1 MATDGTLIE
10 IGKLSAKMI
19 GEQQPLLGSV
29 ILGLAAL
36 VLFVLAFAIIRVLYK
51 EKSLDRIA
59 GFLFEVQADGKVG
72 KPSVSRLQMLIW
84 NFVVAFAFL
93 YLLGTRAN
101 VLAATKA
108 LFQTEVLILLGIS
121 NGTYILG
128 KRTKQGSAASQPETP
143 AATTPS
149 GGQPVVPGEAMG
161 GGPGPQGTQ

>member
-1 MATDGTLIE
+1 MKITPQDIGTIT
-10 IGKLSAKMI
+10 
-19 GEQQPLLGSV
+19 
-29 ILGLAAL
+29 LGLAAL
-36 VLFVLAFAIIRVLYK
+36 VLTLIAAVVIVMLFKGTAQSRFAN
-51 EKSLDRIA
+51 
-59 GFLFEVQADGKVG
+59 FLFEAGGEGQTG

-93 YLLGTRAN
+93 Y
-101 VLAATKA
+101 VLATQQNFSEATKA
-108 LFQTEVLILLGIS
+108 LFRPEILALLGIS